1 MQESF
6 IWMGYQYKGNES
18 DEYKLTGNKKRR
30 NDIFI
35 QHRDLRWSMGWTI
48 RKATTVLH
56 SITNE
61 YLDSCWNVKEVKMT
75 RIG

>member
-1 MQESF
+1 MNESF

-48 RKATTVLH
+48 RKATTVQRIQSRTNT
-56 SITNE
+56 SIHVGT
-61 YLDSCWNVKEVKMT
+61 
-75 RIG
+75 